1 MVFIDRVRQEAK
13 RAFDRIR
20 NEKLKNNLLQAI
32 PFWVASLVTGF
43 AAVLYSRLFSL
54 AEKGTAFIVH
64 THLWLF
70 FIVTP
75 LCFITAWWLV
85 QRFAPYARG
94 SGIPQVMAAI
104 ELATPKYNEKVNKLL
119 SLRILF
125 IKVLSSLVMAL
136 GGGVIGREGPTIQI
150 AGSVFRKINEWLPS
164 WWPKIS
170 KRNMIMTGAA
180 AGLAAAFNTPL
191 GGIVFAVE
199 ELTRTH
205 ISYFKTAL
213 FTAVIIAGLT
223 AQAFLGPYLYLG
235 YPDVS
240 NLSGSIFVGVVLVA
254 ILSGLAGSLL
264 SQCML
269 NIFRWKARFKFTRQH
284 ILYITGC
291 ALLIASLAFFID
303 TRVLGSG
310 KDLMTTALFTHD
322 KYLAWYVPILR
333 IVGPIF
339 SFTTGAAGG
348 VFAPALS
355 AGASLGAML
364 SGWMHLSATNT
375 NLLVL
380 SGMVGFLTG
389 VTRTPFTSAILVLE
403 MTDRHNVIF
412 HLMLAG
418 MTASLVALL
427 VDKHSFYDH
436 LKYQYM
442 HELIKEDGG
451 APADSDIPP
460 HSGPGAIPSDSQG
473 GEEE

>member
-1 MVFIDRVRQEAK
+1 
-13 RAFDRIR
+13 
-20 NEKLKNNLLQAI
+20 
-32 PFWVASLVTGF
+32 
-43 AAVLYSRLFSL
+43 
-54 AEKGTAFIVH
+54 
-64 THLWLF
+64 
-70 FIVTP
+70 
-75 LCFITAWWLV
+75 
-85 QRFAPYARG
+85 
-94 SGIPQVMAAI
+94 MAAI

-119 SLRILF
+119 GLRILF
-125 IKVLSSLVMAL
+125 VKVISSLVMAL

-150 AGSVFRKINEWLPS
+150 AGSVFRKINEWLPA

-240 NLSGSIFVGVVLVA
+240 NLSGSIFLGVILVA
-254 ILSGLAGSLL
+254 ILAGLAGSLL
-264 SQCML
+264 SKAML
-269 NIFRWKARFKFTRQH
+269 SIFRWKARFKLTRQH
-284 ILYITGC
+284 IFYITGC

-303 TRVLGSG
+303 TRALGSG
-310 KDLMTTALFTHD
+310 KELMTTALFTHD

-333 IVGPIF
+333 IVGILF

-364 SGWMHLSATNT
+364 SGWMHLSATNA

-442 HELIKEDGG
+442 HELVKEEEDGVNHDHG
-451 APADSDIPP
+451 NSERPP
-460 HSGPGAIPSDSQG
+460 HSGPGTILSDSQG
-473 GEEE
+473 GEDA